1 MGSGARGLG
10 RECLILGSEAAPR
23 ASGGL
28 SSSVP
33 SGASQGPDAPGQLI
47 TYEHLGHTNAVLCLY
62 PVPVCLTAGLD
73 RGAVYE

>member
-47 TYEHLGHTNAVLCLY
+47 TYEHLGHTNAVLCL
-62 PVPVCLTAGLD
+62 PCPCLSD
-73 RGAVYE
+73 SRPRQRGCL